1 MVNDPLDSLRNRFL
15 ARCREQL
22 PLLRAAARRE
32 DTDGD
37 ARGTLVRTVHSLAG
51 AGGTF
56 GFSEVSHLASHLE
69 ALLTGEN
76 GVGQGDIRA
85 ALNALIAEL
94 ERVAG

>member
-22 PLLRAAARRE
+22 PLLRAAAHRE
-32 DTDGD
+32 DTDGN
-37 ARGTLVRTVHSLAG
+37 ARETLVRTVHSLAG

-76 GVGQGDIRA
+76 GAGQGDMRE